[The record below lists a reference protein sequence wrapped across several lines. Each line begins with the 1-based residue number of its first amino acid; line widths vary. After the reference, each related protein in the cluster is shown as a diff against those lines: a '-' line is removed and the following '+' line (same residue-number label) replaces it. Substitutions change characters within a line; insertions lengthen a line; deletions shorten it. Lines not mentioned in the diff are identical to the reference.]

1 MPADPDIKA
10 KDKLIGTSRV
20 RRFNASI
27 LSHQGS
33 LSHPTRT
40 RFRNPNEGWILPCAS
55 FPQHF
60 ISFIRSLAKKV
71 SVLSAALQCLP
82 KRKPAPKRLPWG
94 FRPQKNGVNP

>member
-27 LSHQGS
+27 LSHQGR

-71 SVLSAALQCLP
+71 SILSAALPMPSETEASAETAPLGVQAI
-82 KRKPAPKRLPWG
+82 KPFEA
-94 FRPQKNGVNP
+94 